1 MLRSSPSHPPV
12 EMLFI
17 KQPITDD
24 EVYHCYRVWNVP
36 DDTSGLCITIT
47 TICLSFVSE
56 LTVFDCC
63 IYPKILVGTSLV
75 GYVKAFFKPTKEYKQ
90 PEQFGNEQQYC
101 IKVHLHNVCEQIK
114 QCRYSREDDVH
125 SVYFTIMRVYSS
137 FLNAKKVNAS
147 QPSNRQYPLLGGSCI
162 QVSILA
168 LWLILLLQFSDNSGI
183 AYDTDNKIK

>member
-1 MLRSSPSHPPV
+1 MLRSSPSYPPV
-12 EMLFI
+12 EILFL

-24 EVYHCYRVWNVP
+24 EVYHCYRVRNVP
-36 DDTSGLCITIT
+36 DDTSGLYITIT

-63 IYPKILVGTSLV
+63 IYPQILVGTLLV
-75 GYVKAFFKPTKEYKQ
+75 GYVKAFFNLAKEYKQ

-101 IKVHLHNVCEQIK
+101 IKVHLHNVFEQIK
-114 QCRYSREDDVH
+114 QCRYTSEDDVH

-168 LWLILLLQFSDNSGI
+168 LLLILFLQFSDNSGI
-183 AYDTDNKIK
+183 AHDANNKIK